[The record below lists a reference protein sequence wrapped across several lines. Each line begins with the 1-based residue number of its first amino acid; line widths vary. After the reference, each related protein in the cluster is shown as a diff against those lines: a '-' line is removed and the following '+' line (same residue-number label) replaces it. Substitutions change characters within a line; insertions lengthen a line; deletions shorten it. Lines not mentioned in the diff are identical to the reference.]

1 MANLIYR
8 ESTTATIPGVTS
20 LKGSALS
27 NLEIDGNFRSINTH
41 LTQHDTNISSIQYDL
56 SILSGNITALDNNT
70 PSNTGTGASGTWRIS
85 ITGNAG
91 TVTNG
96 VYTTGNQTI
105 AGVKTFSSTISG
117 SIDGNAATV
126 TNGVYTTGN
135 QTIAGVKTF
144 SSTISGSIDGNAAT
158 VTNGVYTTGN
168 QTIAGTKTFTGE
180 IFAAAFNGSH
190 KGIGAEQPGM
200 VSFFAMT
207 TAPQGWLKANGD
219 AVSRTTYANLF
230 AAIGTTYGAGDG
242 STTFNLPDLRGEF
255 LRSLDDGR
263 GVDTGRTIGS
273 SQAAADNTISQ
284 FESARNPAGE
294 NNTAGAETVPANGN
308 WSGWRVTGRS
318 LDGDDHHIR
327 MKTNGVTDTRPRNV
341 ALLVCIKY

>member
-91 TVTNG
+91 
-96 VYTTGNQTI
+96 
-105 AGVKTFSSTISG
+105 
-117 SIDGNAATV
+117 TV